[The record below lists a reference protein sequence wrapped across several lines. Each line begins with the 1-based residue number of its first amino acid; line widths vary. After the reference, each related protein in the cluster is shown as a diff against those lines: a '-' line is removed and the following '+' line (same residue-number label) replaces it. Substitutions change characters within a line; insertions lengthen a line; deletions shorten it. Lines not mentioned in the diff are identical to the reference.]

1 MNSVLA
7 ARGLVKTYGDV
18 HALAGVD
25 IDIKAGD
32 VLAVVGPSGSGK
44 TTLLHVLSGILRA
57 DGGEVFLDGRA
68 IGELNETGRSALRR
82 TAFGFVFQS
91 GMLVAELTAEENAAL
106 PMLLAGGARAESLG
120 AARLWL
126 SRLGLQGMEKRLPG
140 ELSGGQAQRVAI
152 ARALVPQPEVLLLDE
167 PFSALDAF
175 TRRDLQD
182 HLLDLWA
189 DTRPTLILVTH
200 DVDEAVVLADRVL
213 VMRPRPGRL
222 FDQIEI
228 NLGRPRDRN
237 SPLFENFKR
246 SVLTSLDRSLDR
258 SVPDRDATQ
267 GPGQAMWW

>member
-25 IDIKAGD
+25 IDISAGD

-57 DGGEVFLDGRA
+57 DGGDVFLDGHA

-106 PMLLAGGARAESLG
+106 PMLLAGGSREESLG
-120 AARLWL
+120 AARFWL
-126 SRLGLQGMEKRLPG
+126 ARLGLQGMEKRRPG

-152 ARALVPQPEVLLLDE
+152 ARALAHQPRVIFADEPTGALDTRTGQEMMTVLLQAARE
-167 PFSALDAF
+167 TGAAVV
-175 TRRDLQD
+175 
-182 HLLDLWA
+182 
-189 DTRPTLILVTH
+189 IVTH
-200 DVDEAVVLADRVL
+200 DKAIADRALRV
-213 VMRPRPGRL
+213 VEIRDGR
-222 FDQIEI
+222 IAA
-228 NLGRPRDRN
+228 GV
-237 SPLFENFKR
+237 
-246 SVLTSLDRSLDR
+246 SV
-258 SVPDRDATQ
+258 
-267 GPGQAMWW
+267 